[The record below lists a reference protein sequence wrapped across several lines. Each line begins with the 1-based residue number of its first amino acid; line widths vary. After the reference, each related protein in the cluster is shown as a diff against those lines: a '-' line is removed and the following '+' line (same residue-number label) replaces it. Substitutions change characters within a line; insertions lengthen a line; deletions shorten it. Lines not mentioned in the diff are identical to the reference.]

1 MLVRE
6 RDERFAAGKQRRARE
21 KNEPTI
27 YAPPSGNFTLTDYCR
42 AYVCV
47 YTCVREASS
56 LFLCTRGRASRT
68 VCIILRACTS
78 ESELDS
84 LLIS

>member
-27 YAPPSGNFTLTDYCR
+27 YAPPSGNFTLTDYYR

-47 YTCVREASS
+47 CIHVCEKRARFFFARGDERAALCV
-56 LFLCTRGRASRT
+56 LFFARVHQRAS
-68 VCIILRACTS
+68 
-78 ESELDS
+78 
-84 LLIS
+84 